1 LKNRFHR
8 GYKSSG
14 ACVTVRGRRASN
26 IYRDKNIKKIY
37 IYTYASMGKGKE
49 NAWLSK
55 AKLYNK
61 LDGGRLADG
70 S

>member
-1 LKNRFHR
+1 
-8 GYKSSG
+8 
-14 ACVTVRGRRASN
+14 VTVRGRRASN